1 MLNNKMC
8 ITIISFLISINLP
21 VHAINLLYSE
31 WGTGDIGIVN
41 STGNSS
47 KYATTTG
54 LQNGSLIADNS
65 GNLYISDS
73 SNQQI
78 LKVSSSNRATS
89 VYASGPSFSN
99 PTGLA
104 LDDLGNLFVSNYAWT
119 GGTTVLK
126 VNPSGN
132 VTTFANVSGGG
143 SLSYKQSTGDL
154 YLGVYYSSQI
164 NSIDTNGNVSL
175 FKTGSGTGY
184 ANTLTFDSLG
194 NLYVGTQ
201 GYGGATPVIN
211 KVTSDGTTTLFWSSG
226 GYTGAY
232 LNAVAY
238 DPIGGDLYAAYGTSV
253 LKIDALGSSTVFAS
267 NLTTGNISGLA
278 IIPSSTAVPEPG
290 TFLPAALLVMGALL
304 RRRRPRSH
312 RSVRATA

>member
-1 MLNNKMC
+1 MNYKIWVTMVG
-8 ITIISFLISINLP
+8 FLISINLP
-21 VHAINLLYSE
+21 VHAIDLLYSE

-41 STGNSS
+41 SSGNSS
-47 KYATTTG
+47 KYATTAG
-54 LQNGSLIADNS
+54 LQNGPLITDNS

-104 LDDLGNLFVSNYAWT
+104 LDAFGNLFVSNYAWT

-126 VNPSGN
+126 VNPLGN

-154 YLGVYYSSQI
+154 YLGVYYNSQI
-164 NSIDTNGNVSL
+164 NIIDANGSVSL
-175 FKTGSGTGY
+175 FKNGSGTGK
-184 ANTLTFDSLG
+184 ANTLTFDNLG

-201 GYGGATPVIN
+201 GYRAETPVIN
-211 KVTSDGTTTLFWSSG
+211 KVTSDGATTLFWSAAGNQG
-226 GYTGAY
+226 GF
-232 LNAVAY
+232 LDAVAY
-238 DPIGGDLYAAYGTSV
+238 DPIGGDFYAAYGKSI
-253 LKIDALGSSTVFAS
+253 LKIDALGNPTVFAS
-267 NLTTGNISGLA
+267 NIVASEISGLA
-278 IIPSSTAVPEPG
+278 ILPEP
-290 TFLPAALLVMGALL
+290 TALSLL
-304 RRRRPRSH
+304 AIGLCGLAMMRRRRS
-312 RSVRATA
+312 